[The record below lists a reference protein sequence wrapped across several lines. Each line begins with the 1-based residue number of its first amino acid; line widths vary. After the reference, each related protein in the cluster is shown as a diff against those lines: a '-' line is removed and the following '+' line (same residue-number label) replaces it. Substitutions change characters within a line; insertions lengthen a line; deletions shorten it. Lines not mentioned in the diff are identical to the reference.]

1 MEVWDRSWL
10 SNPPFVILWIC
21 FFIKYIYRCL
31 CITIIRTSETVI
43 VFNASYT
50 EGSIWPLVW
59 MIGDPCMLL
68 PQIPLPY
75 GCAWGS
81 LREFMRGFG
90 SVTLLWRE
98 WHLSR
103 TQPDKVVLLA
113 IRESINETDATERL
127 EIRGIL
133 RMRIYSFAQMDW
145 ECVQYMLAFEW
156 VCVQSWRPPSK
167 GLFAVN
173 SPPITDSLYP
183 LQGKCHSIDSTL
195 FLPCV
200 LLGRF
205 SNAILSIAICI
216 AMFFSLS
223 LFKRYITVIKV
234 LNDRLAWLSQMDF
247 ICCSFIYI

>member
-1 MEVWDRSWL
+1 M
-10 SNPPFVILWIC
+10 
-21 FFIKYIYRCL
+21 
-31 CITIIRTSETVI
+31 

-59 MIGDPCMLL
+59 MVGDPCMLL

-103 TQPDKVVLLA
+103 TQPDKVVLFA

-133 RMRIYSFAQMDW
+133 RMRMYCFAQMDW

-167 GLFAVN
+167 GLFAESDPSQFTSNYWQSLPFARKMSQYWLNVVSPLCVAGQIFKCN
-173 SPPITDSLYP
+173 SLNCNLY
-183 LQGKCHSIDSTL
+183 
-195 FLPCV
+195 
-200 LLGRF
+200 
-205 SNAILSIAICI
+205 SNV
-216 AMFFSLS
+216 FFSLS
-223 LFKRYITVIKV
+223 F
-234 LNDRLAWLSQMDF
+234 
-247 ICCSFIYI
+247 